1 MAPLYSI
8 FYVVLRDIYVLDRSC
23 LRAGRVA
30 RPRSESFVGIFDF
43 RFSYFRSAL
52 FFGSFDFLIFTLIF
66 EFVLATRARVP
77 TARLTRAR
85 VGSKIYEKHKNFGR
99 GENRT
104 SCILLQLR
112 SKVKI
117 LPEGDYEYPAS
128 SCSENVEPQP
138 SVFVGRSN
146 PMRKCDH
153 TIQGG
158 NAINL
163 ILTLSHQRN
172 FCFRLR

>member
-1 MAPLYSI
+1 MVGWA
-8 FYVVLRDIYVLDRSC
+8 
-23 LRAGRVA
+23 A
-30 RPRSESFVGIFDF
+30 RPFEVPAVRHRPKAWFSLFQSFLFSICNIFWKF
-43 RFSYFRSAL
+43 RFSHFHPHFRVRTCYS
-52 FFGSFDFLIFTLIF
+52 S
-66 EFVLATRARVP
+66 TRPDGETNPSTSRVKNLWE
-77 TARLTRAR
+77 AQ
-85 VGSKIYEKHKNFGR
+85 NFGHDWD
-99 GENRT
+99 RT

-146 PMRKCDH
+146 PMPKCDH